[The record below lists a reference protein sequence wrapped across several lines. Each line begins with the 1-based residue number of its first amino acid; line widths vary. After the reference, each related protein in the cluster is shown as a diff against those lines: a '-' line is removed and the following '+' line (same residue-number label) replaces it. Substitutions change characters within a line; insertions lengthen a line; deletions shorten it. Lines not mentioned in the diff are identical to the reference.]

1 MFALSD
7 TVLLGGVRERHS
19 MRDGGAL
26 KIPMKFM
33 LLTTPIGLNEFDLS
47 D

>member
-7 TVLLGGVRERHS
+7 TILLGGVRERHS
-19 MRDGGAL
+19 MRDVGAL
-26 KIPMKFM
+26 KIPMKIM
-33 LLTTPIGLNEFDLS
+33 LLTTRIGLNDLDLS